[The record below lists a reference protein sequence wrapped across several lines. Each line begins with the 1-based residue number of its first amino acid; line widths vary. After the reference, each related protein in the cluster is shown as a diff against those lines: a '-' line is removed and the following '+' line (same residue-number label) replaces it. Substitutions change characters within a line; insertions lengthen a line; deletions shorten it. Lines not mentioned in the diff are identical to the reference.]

1 MESATRAFAKG
12 LGSLSARE
20 LVYAETAYM
29 LAAAL
34 DSEPDG
40 NKAAA
45 LSRELRIVVASLT
58 PAAGVVAPKAGPSAD
73 PVQKAQDEVAA
84 RRARRA
90 AK

>member
-1 MESATRAFAKG
+1 MESATRALVKS

-20 LVYAETAYM
+20 LVYAEAAFS

-45 LSRELRIVVASLT
+45 LSRELRIVVATLT
-58 PAAGVVAPKAGPSAD
+58 PAAGVVPKAGPSAD